1 MERVASPCICTRTP
15 RFCYLIPEIIMKTL
29 LIFSLLAGF
38 FLSMASAQIV
48 QTTNGSVEGI
58 TEASGVRVFKGIPY
72 AAPPIRD
79 LRWKPPQ
86 PAADWEGTRPADRF
100 GPQCMQA
107 RVFGDMMFRSEG
119 MSEDCLYLNVWTP
132 ATSADEQLPVLVY
145 FYGGGFIAGDGS
157 EPRYD
162 GESMA
167 QKGIVTVT
175 LNYRLGIFGF
185 LAHPALTAES
195 PHGAS
200 GNYGLL
206 DQTQALRWV
215 QENIAA
221 FGGDPTRVTIA
232 GESAGSAS
240 VSAQMAS
247 PLSKNLIAG
256 AIGESGSLMGTLPPV
271 SLAEA
276 EQIGVQFADRIG
288 AASLEALRALSAT
301 QLLERASQPGT
312 PRFPLTTDGYLF
324 PKPILEIYANGE
336 QAHVPLLLGWNSQEM
351 PYQFLL
357 GQNEPTPENFAQ
369 VVRNLYG
376 EHADAVLALYPAST
390 VEETKQSATDLAGD
404 RFIGY
409 STWKWSDLHRQTSDA
424 PVYRYFYAHPRPPMR
439 PEMGDAVPGLAGG
452 VVRDGEAQADQPPP
466 PTGAVHSA
474 EIEYALGNLATNPV
488 YAWAEDDYAVSA
500 VMQAYFANFIKTGNP
515 NGPGLPA
522 WPDAGSS
529 ADEAVPVMRIDVDS
543 QAAPERHRG
552 RYLFLDQ
559 HASQ

>member
-1 MERVASPCICTRTP
+1 MDLFSATILKT
-15 RFCYLIPEIIMKTL
+15 IMKTL
-29 LIFSLLAGF
+29 LILLLFTGLF
-38 FLSMASAQIV
+38 VSMTSAQVV
-48 QTTNGSVEGI
+48 QTAQGTVEGI
-58 TEASGVRVFKGIPY
+58 TEPSGVQAFKGIPY

-79 LRWKPPQ
+79 LRWQPPQ
-86 PAADWEGTRPADRF
+86 PAAAWDGTRPADRF

-132 ATSADEQLPVLVY
+132 TTSPDEPLPVLVY

-167 QKGIVTVT
+167 QQGIVAVT

-185 LAHPALTAES
+185 FAHPELTAES

-221 FGGDPTRVTIA
+221 FGGDPARVTIA

-247 PLSKNLIAG
+247 PLSKHLIAG
-256 AIGESGSLMGTLPPV
+256 AIGESGALMGARPLTPLD
-271 SLAEA
+271 EA
-276 EQIGVQFADRIG
+276 EQTGVQFANKIG
-288 AASLEALRALSAT
+288 VPSLDALRALSAT
-301 QLLERASQPGT
+301 HLLERASQPGT
-312 PRFPLTTDGYLF
+312 PRFPITIDGYLF
-324 PKPILEIYANGE
+324 TKQVQETFANGE

-357 GQNEPTPENFAQ
+357 GPNEPTPENFAR
-369 VVRNLYG
+369 VVRDLYG
-376 EHADAVLALYPAST
+376 EHADTVLALYPAST
-390 VEETKQSATDLAGD
+390 PEETRQSATDLAGD
-404 RFIGY
+404 RFIGF

-424 PVYRYFYAHPRPPMR
+424 PIYRYFYAHPRPPMR
-439 PEMGDAVPGLAGG
+439 PEMGDAVAGLAGG

-474 EIEYALGNLATNPV
+474 EIEYAMGNLATNPV
-488 YAWAEDDYAVSA
+488 YAWTEDDYAVSA
-500 VMQAYFANFIKTGNP
+500 LMQAYFANFVKTGDP
-515 NGPGLPA
+515 NGPGLPT
-522 WPDAGSS
+522 WPDAGSNED
-529 ADEAVPVMRIDVDS
+529 APVPVMRIDVNA
-543 QAAPERHRG
+543 QANPERHRD
-552 RYLFLDQ
+552 RYLFLDK

>member
-1 MERVASPCICTRTP
+1 
-15 RFCYLIPEIIMKTL
+15 MKTL
-29 LIFSLLAGF
+29 LILSLLAGLF
-38 FLSMASAQIV
+38 VSMADAQVV
-48 QTTNGSVEGI
+48 QTAHGSVEGI
-58 TEASGVRVFKGIPY
+58 MEASGVQAFKGLPY

-86 PAADWEGTRPADRF
+86 PAANWDGTRHADRF

-132 ATSADEQLPVLVY
+132 ATSPDEPLPVLVY

-185 LAHPALTAES
+185 FVHPELTAES

-221 FGGDPTRVTIA
+221 FGGDPARVTIA

-247 PLSKNLIAG
+247 PLSKDLIAG
-256 AIGESGSLMGTLPPV
+256 AIGESGALMGARPLTP
-271 SLAEA
+271 LAEA
-276 EQIGVQFADRIG
+276 EQTGVQFADRIG

-301 QLLERASQPGT
+301 QLLELASQPGT
-312 PRFPLTTDGYLF
+312 PRFPITVDGYLF
-324 PKPILEIYANGE
+324 TKQVQETFANGE

-357 GQNEPTPENFAQ
+357 GQHEPTPENFAQ
-369 VVRNLYG
+369 VVRDLYG
-376 EHADAVLALYPAST
+376 EHADTVLALYPAST
-390 VEETKQSATDLAGD
+390 VKETKQSATDLAGD
-404 RFIGY
+404 RFIGF

-424 PVYRYFYAHPRPPMR
+424 PMYRYFYAHPRPPMR
-439 PEMGDAVPGLAGG
+439 PEMGDAVAGLAGG
-452 VVRDGEAQADQPPP
+452 VVRDAEAEANQPPP

-474 EIEYALGNLATNPV
+474 EIEYAMGNLATNPV
-488 YAWAEDDYAVSA
+488 YAWTKDDYAVSK
-500 VMQAYFANFIKTGNP
+500 VMQEYFANFIKTGDP
-515 NGPGLPA
+515 NGPDLSA

-529 ADEAVPVMRIDVDS
+529 GDEAVSVMRIDVNS
-543 QAAPERHRG
+543 QAKPEQHRD
-552 RYLFLDQ
+552 RYLFLDE